1 MEVAR
6 KDYYQLQEPQEQL
19 QRQPKKQKKKAP
31 KSYRFEKVM
40 ATAGIVTILVL
51 SLSLLLRYASITE
64 ARHDVHG
71 LSKQLE
77 QLENQREKLKV
88 EMEKVSKSM
97 TIEAAAKERLN
108 MQYPSKEQV
117 FYVAVDPTK
126 VALMNNEIDKKIN
139 EGEVIGLNTNLN
151 PLKKMFHKISGMFNI

>member
-1 MEVAR
+1 LEVAR
-6 KDYYQLQEPQEQL
+6 KDYYQLHEPEEQL
-19 QRQPKKQKKKAP
+19 QRQPKKQKKKEP
-31 KSYRFEKVM
+31 KRYRFEKVM
-40 ATAGIVTILVL
+40 ATVGIITILVL

-64 ARHDVHG
+64 TRHQVHG

-77 QLENQREKLKV
+77 QLESQREKLKV
-88 EMEKVSKSM
+88 EMEKVSKSK

-126 VALMNNEIDKKIN
+126 VALMNNEINKKIN
-139 EGEVIGLNTNLN
+139 NGEVIGANNNQST
-151 PLKKMFHKISGMFNI
+151 LKKMFHKISGMFNI